1 MSEKIVISLF
11 LILSIM
17 TTGCSSTSSSV
28 RYNKSTEKKEEVSKV
43 TRFTSEEDSTI
54 DSVSINTPVPNNEI
68 NEFDELP
75 EEINSVDVQE
85 FVDDY
90 RTSISSEVPLSFR
103 EKLLLEVVKYIDA
116 PYKYGGNS
124 DRGIDCSAFTKQV
137 LSAFSVDLPR
147 TVREQFTTGISVDEN
162 ELKLGDLVFFNT
174 SRRAYPG
181 HVGIYLGNREFIH
194 SSRTLGVT
202 VSSLDETYYK
212 KRFVG
217 ARRLPLAQ

>member
-1 MSEKIVISLF
+1 MFGKIVISLL
-11 LILSIM
+11 LIFSIM
-17 TTGCSSTSSSV
+17 MTGCASTSSSV
-28 RYNKSTEKKEEVSKV
+28 RYNKSTEKKEEVSKNP
-43 TRFTSEEDSTI
+43 RFTSEEDSKI
-54 DSVSINTPVPNNEI
+54 DSVSLSTPVQNKEI
-68 NEFDELP
+68 DEFDEFP
-75 EEINSVDVQE
+75 EEINSVDVKE
-85 FVDDY
+85 FIDDY

-103 EKLLLEVVKYIDA
+103 EKLLLEVIKYIDA

-147 TVREQFTTGISVDEN
+147 TVREQFTIGMSVAEN
-162 ELKLGDLVFFNT
+162 ELKFGDLVFFNT

-212 KRFVG
+212 KRYVG